1 MFHKKIKCMHSQFQ
15 LTVISKHIIHALKKI
30 FNTTIYNKYT
40 TLTVV
45 VIYIKLNLKS
55 KDILGSYCLK

>member
-1 MFHKKIKCMHSQFQ
+1 MHSQFQ